1 MAEMIR
7 VAGLHK
13 RFQLGTAQ
21 VHALRGVDLTVA
33 EGEVVVLG
41 GPSGSGKSTLLHL
54 VGGLDQPTQGT
65 VSIAG
70 RRLER
75 AGDDELSA
83 FRARRIGFV
92 FQNFNLLPVLNVA
105 ENVEYP
111 LLLGRTGQRR
121 ARVRQVLEQVG
132 LAECERQRPGELSG
146 GQRQRVA
153 IARALVHR
161 PALLIADEPTANLD
175 SDTGAQVMDLMLAL
189 SREQGSTVVICTHD
203 TGYQAGADRLVMLRD
218 GQVSSDS
225 AGQSTARRAAAV

>member
-7 VAGLHK
+7 VEALHK
-13 RFQLGTAQ
+13 RFQLGAAE
-21 VHALRGVDLTVA
+21 VHALRGVDLAVD

-54 VGGLDQPTQGT
+54 VGGLDRPTQGT

-83 FRARRIGFV
+83 FRAHRIGFV
-92 FQNFNLLPVLNVA
+92 FQNFNLLPVLSVA
-105 ENVEYP
+105 ENVDYP
-111 LLLGRTGQRR
+111 LLLGRAAERR
-121 ARVRQVLEQVG
+121 ARVVEVLEQVG
-132 LAECERQRPGELSG
+132 LADFARHRPGELSG

-161 PALLIADEPTANLD
+161 PSLLIADEPTANLD
-175 SDTGAQVMDLMLAL
+175 SETGAQVMELMLQL

-203 TGYQAGADRLVMLRD
+203 TGYQTGADRLVMLRD
-218 GQVSSDS
+218 GRVSSDS
-225 AGQSTARRAAAV
+225 ADQAMPRRATAV